1 MGVHSNLWKIL
12 KKIEIY
18 NYRVKKKNKTM
29 TDVNYKETF
38 MYFKSKVSATFNSEQ
53 TFAAIIIRKSR
64 FTSHVTISSSFVT
77 RRIFQTVTTTSV
89 QTVVSISPIIT
100 LYYHY
105 LKIGMFS
112 RINANVF
119 ISGDIFNL
127 PIFVIFKMLT
137 LFFFRNKTKQMF
149 RNVSKLF

>member
-1 MGVHSNLWKIL
+1 MEN
-12 KKIEIY
+12 IEKNRDIQLSSE
-18 NYRVKKKNKTM
+18 KKNKTM

>member
-1 MGVHSNLWKIL
+1 MEN
-12 KKIEIY
+12 IEKNRDIQLSSE
-18 NYRVKKKNKTM
+18 KKNKTM

-137 LFFFRNKTKQMF
+137 FFFFRNKTKQMF